1 MPWGAAT
8 STGARW
14 VHRPGG
20 RTSDVGTGSAL
31 SHSFAHPV
39 GGRGGSS
46 GLPGVTVHTRSG
58 SACARP
64 MRPALSSSGRARS
77 AHWSSLAHIEVE
89 LVPSVPEQQRPTRLC
104 CRHSTTAVGFGVMG
118 GSQARG
124 STLGVSLMRITID
137 TREDRF
143 EDALGVLRR
152 AYGRHRLPRKP
163 EESGAVPEAVD
174 LSSAGALAEESDN
187 RSPSGTVRGEAGSR
201 KPSAKG
207 RKSSATKRRPAITA
221 AAESP
226 VSTATVKRASGKK
239 SVRPAPTP
247 GRPGASRKRPASG
260 VAVNVAPRGQSEAV
274 RAWAQEQGM
283 QVRTRGRMPAKV
295 ISAYLEAHNE

>member
-1 MPWGAAT
+1 M
-8 STGARW
+8 
-14 VHRPGG
+14 
-20 RTSDVGTGSAL
+20 
-31 SHSFAHPV
+31 
-39 GGRGGSS
+39 
-46 GLPGVTVHTRSG
+46 
-58 SACARP
+58 
-64 MRPALSSSGRARS
+64 
-77 AHWSSLAHIEVE
+77 
-89 LVPSVPEQQRPTRLC
+89 
-104 CRHSTTAVGFGVMG
+104 
-118 GSQARG
+118 
-124 STLGVSLMRITID
+124 GVSLMRITID
-137 TREDRF
+137 TREDRY

-163 EESGAVPEAVD
+163 EESPAVPEAID
-174 LSSAGALAEESDN
+174 LGSAGALAEESDN
-187 RSPSGTVRGEAGSR
+187 RSASGTVRGDVGSR

-207 RKSSATKRRPAITA
+207 SKKSATKQRPAITA

-226 VSTATVKRASGKK
+226 MSKATVKRASGKK

-295 ISAYLEAHNE
+295 ISAYLEAHAD